1 MTDTQHTPGDWEAAK
16 AYPVD
21 KNLYCAM
28 VHAPVKTGKAHTPR
42 VAEALGLTPEE
53 AKANAT
59 LIATAPELLKALEA
73 LLDAPECERLKC
85 VSAEFVRAHDA
96 ADDAIRKAK
105 GEDVNCFW
113 QCSCGHRNKT
123 QFDRCECGRKAV

>member
-59 LIATAPELLKALEA
+59 LIATAPKLLKACKLLLTGMQDGSNKGFKEGLEA
-73 LLDAPECERLKC
+73 INAA
-85 VSAEFVRAHDA
+85 SA
-96 ADDAIRKAK
+96 
-105 GEDVNCFW
+105 
-113 QCSCGHRNKT
+113 
-123 QFDRCECGRKAV
+123 